1 MSTGNKELDRNVKTF
16 KKYRNLLK
24 ELTAKNVKLKYRN
37 SWLGILWSF
46 IQPLLQMIVLSV
58 VFGGIFGKSNKH
70 VVCFPVYL
78 FTGRLLFSF
87 FTSSTKQAMTSF
99 RRNASII
106 KKVYVPKYMYPLSSI
121 FSNFVTFAISLLCLI
136 CVWIFFKLTGI
147 SGGSNLH
154 ITPYV
159 FMSVVPMFLLL
170 IFCTGV
176 GLILSVIGVYFR
188 DVEYIWDVLTQL
200 LFYMV
205 PIVYPFQRITGHW
218 TRILI
223 KINPLYS
230 MIEMFRQSVLYGY
243 MLSPKLFAY
252 AAVVSFATL
261 AVGVWI
267 FNGKGE
273 RNEVFIMNFK
283 EIHSNTEFLS
293 TYPRAC
299 SCRKKLIVTFIEKR
313 QGH

>member
-1 MSTGNKELDRNVKTF
+1 MSTGNKELDHNVKTF

-106 KKVYVPKYMYPLSSI
+106 KKVYVPKYMYPLSSVLSCFVN
-121 FSNFVTFAISLLCLI
+121 FSISMLCYV
-136 CVWIFFKLTGI
+136 CVWIFFKLTGL
-147 SGGSNLH
+147 SGGHGLH
-154 ITPYV
+154 ITWY
-159 FMSVVPMFLLL
+159 FLLCIVPMVILLV
-170 IFCTGV
+170 FSTGL
-176 GLILSVIGVYFR
+176 GLILSVLEVYFR
-188 DVEYIWDVLTQL
+188 DIEYIYSVFITLVMYL
-200 LFYMV
+200 V
-205 PIVYPFQRITGHW
+205 PILYPIQTIKNKY
-218 TRILI
+218 LLYVI

-230 MIEMFRQSVLYGY
+230 MIEMFRQSILYGH
-243 MLSPKLFAY
+243 MLSWKMLVY
-252 AAVVSFATL
+252 ALVSAILVLTI
-261 AVGVWI
+261 GII
-267 FNGKGE
+267 FFNWK
-273 RNEVFIMNFK
+273 
-283 EIHSNTEFLS
+283 SDD
-293 TYPRAC
+293 
-299 SCRKKLIVTFIEKR
+299 IVY
-313 QGH
+313 HL